1 MSFREGSAL
10 GPGALEWLCQRG
22 RERME
27 LHLST
32 GFAGDG
38 QLSGAGAEE
47 KDLEVLVE
55 EKLGVSRQSVLPAQE
70 ATPVLGCME
79 RSEEQQ
85 VKGGD
90 CGPPVHFLRPH
101 LERYIRVWRPQHKK
115 DLELP
120 E

>member
-1 MSFREGSAL
+1 
-10 GPGALEWLCQRG
+10 
-22 RERME
+22 ME
-27 LHLST
+27 LQLST

-47 KDLEVLVE
+47 EDLQVLVE
-55 EKLGVSRQSVLPAQE
+55 EKPGVSRQCVLPAQE

-85 VKGGD
+85 VPGGD
-90 CGPPVHFLRPH
+90 CGSPVQFLTPH
-101 LERYIRVWRPQHKK
+101 PGRYMRVWRPQHKK